1 MNLKFFKK
9 TALAALVSTSLMFG
23 TVAPAAAT
31 GIPVFDAGAVA
42 QAVQQTVQMG
52 MQIQNQIKQLSELKN
67 QVQALS
73 GSRNMGN
80 LLKDTVKSQMPAEWR
95 SLYDGVKDIDYKSVL
110 DGKKYNPETA
120 LKLLASNEELT
131 KKAFDEL
138 QAQLTTI
145 EKLRDAINSAQDIK
159 AAADLQNRIATEQ
172 AKIQTTQARL
182 DMMDRFFAQQEKIEK
197 KKYAVR
203 EACMSRHM
211 FDKKF
216 EECNR

>member
-1 MNLKFFKK
+1 MNLNFFKK
-9 TALAALVSTSLMFG
+9 TAFAAVISTSLMFG
-23 TVAPAAAT
+23 AVTPATA
-31 GIPVFDAGAVA
+31 GIPVTNPLGLV
-42 QAVQQTVQMG
+42 QQIQQTVQMAQ
-52 MQIQNQIKQLSELKN
+52 QIQNQIKQLTELKN
-67 QVQALS
+67 QLKAVT

-80 LLKDTVKSQMPAEWR
+80 LLKDTAKSQIPTEWS
-95 SLYDGVKDIDYKSVL
+95 SLYNGIKDIDYKSVL

-120 LKLLASNEELT
+120 LQLLASNEELT

-138 QAQLTTI
+138 YAQLTTV
-145 EKLRDAINSAQDIK
+145 EKLREEINNTQDIK

-197 KKYAVR
+197 KKYAAR

-216 EECNR
+216 DECNR

>member
-23 TVAPAAAT
+23 TVVPAAAT

-52 MQIQNQIKQLSELKN
+52 TQIKNQIKQLTELKN

-80 LLKDTVKSQMPAEWR
+80 LLKDTVKSQIPTEWR